1 MGEAKY
7 QGAGMKAFFV
17 TATGTDIGK
26 TYVTAGIIRAARQLG
41 DAASAIKPV
50 MSGYDANMPQA
61 SDAGILLQAMGK
73 PVNAETIAA
82 ISPWRYIAPL
92 SPDMAAAR
100 EGRCLKLPDMLTFC
114 AAAIQ
119 AAPGLMLVE
128 GAGGAMVPLDAAH
141 TIRDWIAAL
150 GHPALLIAGSY
161 LGTISHTLTAAEAL
175 LSRGVAIAA
184 IVINESESSP
194 VPLEETAAA
203 IGRFLPD
210 VPRHLIPRHLN
221 NISFLNLAHA
231 LRA

>member
-1 MGEAKY
+1 
-7 QGAGMKAFFV
+7 
-17 TATGTDIGK
+17 
-26 TYVTAGIIRAARQLG
+26 
-41 DAASAIKPV
+41 
-50 MSGYDANMPQA
+50 MPQA